1 MSKQSIVPFHRST
14 EAHPW
19 DGAKKPLDAVKL
31 MLDQLA
37 LVTRSRMAAEWV
49 DHPTRVYIEEPSE
62 RLLAFLGPILGLERI
77 EFGGGLVRWKVAL
90 SDETDSIDP
99 VHARQVNEYLAEDL
113 QELFWKKDGR
123 VVVDSALRPHSASK
137 VVPLRPA

>member
-1 MSKQSIVPFHRST
+1 MSKQSIVLFHRST

-31 MLDQLA
+31 MLDQ
-37 LVTRSRMAAEWV
+37 
-49 DHPTRVYIEEPSE
+49 PTRVYIEEPSE

-123 VVVDSALRPHSASK
+123 VVVDSALRANSASK

>member
-1 MSKQSIVPFHRST
+1 MGGPSHPRLHRRAQRATLGVPRPDF
-14 EAHPW
+14 
-19 DGAKKPLDAVKL
+19 
-31 MLDQLA
+31 
-37 LVTRSRMAAEWV
+37 
-49 DHPTRVYIEEPSE
+49 
-62 RLLAFLGPILGLERI
+62 GLERI

-123 VVVDSALRPHSASK
+123 VVVDSALRANSASK